1 MESLYSVL
9 GVILECDQPLPHLE
23 AGSPPAAPGSQSKS
37 ASSTLKV
44 KLGHVPDALVESGDW
59 QPYFDSP
66 GVNEHGE
73 RLLRIARRPAD
84 GALRLR
90 YLDGTE
96 FYLDGVVQRVWVRWR
111 EPATLEDA
119 TTYLLGPTLGLVL
132 RLRGVTLL
140 HASAIVIDG
149 RAIAI
154 AGPAGAGK
162 STTAAAFAQRGH
174 PVLTDDIVAL
184 EFSGEDCLVQA
195 DCSLLRLWP
204 ESSELLGGSAETL
217 PRLALG
223 WEKRFLDVEKHGY
236 RAARRPYPLAAV
248 YILDSEPA
256 AAGPEV
262 RELTTREGVIALV
275 ANAYANL
282 FADSQMRGRE
292 LDVLARLVRRLPVCR
307 VHKPAAGLDPAAL
320 CELIGGDFRR
330 RSAAASA

>member
-9 GVILECDQPLPHLE
+9 GVTLECDRPLPHL
-23 AGSPPAAPGSQSKS
+23 GIGPPPASPSP
-37 ASSTLKV
+37 STLKV
-44 KLGHVPDALVESGDW
+44 QLGHVPAELVAGDW
-59 QPYFDSP
+59 RPYFDSP
-66 GVNEHGE
+66 GVDERGEH
-73 RLLRIARRPAD
+73 LLRIARRATD
-84 GALRLR
+84 GAYRLR

-96 FYLDGVVQRVWVRWR
+96 FFLDGAVSRVWVRWS

-119 TTYLLGPTLGLVL
+119 ATYLLGPTLGLVL

-140 HASAIVIDG
+140 HASAVVIDG

-162 STTAAAFAQRGH
+162 STTAAAFAQRDY

-184 EFSGEDCLVQA
+184 ESSGEDFLVQA

-204 ESSELLGGSAETL
+204 DSELLGGSAEAL

-236 RAARRPYPLAAV
+236 RAARRPYPLGAV
-248 YILDSEPA
+248 YLLGGEPA
-256 AAGPEV
+256 AEGPEV

-292 LDVLARLVRRLPVCR
+292 LDVLARLVRELPVCR
-307 VHKPAAGLDPAAL
+307 LHKPQTGLDPAAL
-320 CELIGGDFRR
+320 CELIAGDFRR
-330 RSAAASA
+330 RRVPAA